1 MELGSVVRCLL
12 RRSSGQLTELFARPP
27 SVIILMSY
35 SSNDGL
41 AADLLSLQ
49 QLKSVLTKLLL
60 LKQVFLM
67 FLLAEF
73 LGRLHHAPWLLRF
86 LSST

>member
-1 MELGSVVRCLL
+1 MVRCLV

-27 SVIILMSY
+27 SVIILMSC

-60 LKQVFLM
+60 LKLM
-67 FLLAEF
+67 FLLAEL
-73 LGRLHHAPWLLRF
+73 LGRLHHASWLLRF